1 MKTETPPK
9 CRVHVNVECTQKAFG
24 YKVDVNGTQ
33 RQRYVWAC
41 PECNEYMGGVKD

>member
-9 CRVHVNVECTQKAFG
+9 CRVHMDLECIRKPFG
-24 YKVDVNGTQ
+24 YKTGVNGVKIQ
-33 RQRYVWAC
+33 RFVWAC